1 MAHGDAPRWLA
12 GLLLAAAIASATART
27 QEPVRIGFVT
37 FLSGP
42 AAGPLGVPARYAA
55 EAIVESLNAG
65 KGPAPHN
72 ARGFGG
78 APVELVVIDEAGGT
92 TKQMSEFR
100 SLVERQNVDYVV
112 GYISSGDCLAI
123 APVAEEM
130 KKITVLFDCGT
141 PRIFEQAGYKYVFR
155 TRPHATMDAVAAALY
170 LLETRPGVKSYAG
183 INQNYA
189 GIDQNYAGIDQNYV
203 GGQDS
208 WNDFTMAMG
217 VLKPEARITTSQMP
231 EFGAGQYGAEISA
244 LMQSGADVIHSSL
257 WGGDLEA
264 FIMQAGPRGLFKKSP
279 LLLVAGEPYLHR
291 LGSAV
296 PDGTIVGARGTNG
309 VFAPDGPLNAWL
321 REIYRAKAGHDPTYP
336 AYSAAN
342 AILGLKA
349 AYEKAKVAKLQRS
362 IPMGANRGVKEETE
376 RAYAEGPSDV
386 ELIAA
391 FEGLIFDSPSGRMSM
406 SLGKGHQAVSGTAYG
421 TTRLVDGKV
430 TVTDIKHYPLEKVQ
444 PPEGVASADWIKGG
458 MKPAK

>member
-12 GLLLAAAIASATART
+12 GLLLAVATASATVRA
-27 QEPVRIGFVT
+27 QEPVVRIGFVT

-42 AAGPLGVPARYAA
+42 AAGPFGVPARYAA
-55 EAIVESLNAG
+55 EAIVESLNAA

-78 APVELVVIDEAGGT
+78 RPVELVVIDEAGGT
-92 TKQMSEFR
+92 TKQVSEFH
-100 SLVERQNVDYVV
+100 SLVEHQNVDYVV

-123 APVAEEM
+123 APAAEQM

-141 PRIFEQAGYKYVFR
+141 PRVFEEAGYKYVFR

-183 INQNYA
+183 INQDYA
-189 GIDQNYAGIDQNYV
+189 GIDQNYA

-231 EFGAGQYGAEISA
+231 KFGAGQYSAETSA

-264 FIMQAGPRGLFKKSP
+264 FIMQAGPRGLFKKSA

-296 PDGTIVGARGTNG
+296 PEGTIVGARGTNG
-309 VFAPDGPLNAWL
+309 VFAPDGPLNTWL
-321 REIYRAKAGHDPTYP
+321 REIYRAKAGHDPAYP

-376 RAYAEGPSDV
+376 KAYAEGPSDA

-391 FEGLIFDSPSGRMSM
+391 FEGLIFASPSGRMSM

-458 MKPAK
+458 MKPAR